1 MRRPLASIVVG
12 FVAASSLFV
21 FAVMPVY
28 GRETVAVGRKQGEV
42 NAKFEL
48 MRKVSETLG
57 EDYSR
62 ADGYN
67 TVIEVKDGAVVA
79 VERNGIKTVRTYR

>member
-1 MRRPLASIVVG
+1 MRRSLASFIVG
-12 FVAASSLFV
+12 FVAASSLFI
-21 FAVMPVY
+21 FAILPIY
-28 GRETVAVGRKQGEV
+28 GREKIAVGRKQGEV

-67 TVIEVKDGAVVA
+67 TVIEVKDGAVVV
-79 VERNGIKTVRTYR
+79 VERSGIKTLRTYR